1 VVICSGDYNAAALL
15 EQILYW
21 SDRTSNKDGWIA
33 KTYEDWGRELWK
45 SANTVRDTVK
55 RLEAKSLI
63 ETRVFRSPFYEHRA
77 VQHVRIHADGYAQAL
92 DIALSEIEAQS
103 CEGANPNRT
112 TKSVVLK
119 GRRNPSS
126 YESKPT
132 TETIGRASPLPGS
145 HFEPPAIRVMAND
158 TALQMNGYQL
168 VQTYATETG
177 LPAET
182 IWQTGKKV
190 AAALAKAGITPDD
203 VTGFMTEMRT
213 TQRDRYQG
221 YRFAYL
227 AEDLPRWKQNRA
239 DKPVAV
245 ELTPAQKAAADKA
258 LEAERRAW
266 REAQGLA

>member
-1 VVICSGDYNAAALL
+1 
-15 EQILYW
+15 
-21 SDRTSNKDGWIA
+21 
-33 KTYEDWGRELWK
+33 
-45 SANTVRDTVK
+45 
-55 RLEAKSLI
+55 
-63 ETRVFRSPFYEHRA
+63 
-77 VQHVRIHADGYAQAL
+77 
-92 DIALSEIEAQS
+92 
-103 CEGANPNRT
+103 
-112 TKSVVLK
+112 
-119 GRRNPSS
+119 
-126 YESKPT
+126 
-132 TETIGRASPLPGS
+132 
-145 HFEPPAIRVMAND
+145 
-158 TALQMNGYQL
+158 
-168 VQTYATETG
+168 